1 MALWTP
7 ADETTALW
15 LDNSDQNTLFD
26 ATTGG
31 SLVAPGGAIAR
42 MEDKS
47 GNARHFTQSTLANR
61 STWQT
66 NQQNGLAVGRFDGG
80 NDRFLGV
87 TESRNIARA
96 KPAIYVVAVV
106 NPDTYVSN
114 DAIFSIRTTTTTSR
128 LLMTVESSSWRL
140 GGRRLDSNT
149 YAEIQ
154 FSTAGYDSWN
164 LIGGLLDFSV
174 GTSEAIR
181 LFVNGSQV
189 ANSTLPGTSTL
200 SSDSLSEGV
209 TLGSFVTSNYFD
221 GDIGEIIV
229 LDYLPTLGLIQTFD
243 GYLAHRWGIQSK
255 LNASHPYRFSP
266 PGAGAIDSRRRRFA
280 LGGYGL

>member
-1 MALWTP
+1 
-7 ADETTALW
+7 
-15 LDNSDQNTLFD
+15 
-26 ATTGG
+26 
-31 SLVAPGGAIAR
+31 
-42 MEDKS
+42 
-47 GNARHFTQSTLANR
+47 
-61 STWQT
+61 
-66 NQQNGLAVGRFDGG
+66 
-80 NDRFLGV
+80 
-87 TESRNIARA
+87 
-96 KPAIYVVAVV
+96 
-106 NPDTYVSN
+106 
-114 DAIFSIRTTTTTSR
+114 
-128 LLMTVESSSWRL
+128 MTVESSSWRL